1 MCECDLFSV
10 TGGYGGKVGDMT
22 RFQEIIL
29 DKTLNPTLS
38 FGITIY
44 PHPKFF
50 RILFRSVLFVDVDG
64 LRAIT

>member
-1 MCECDLFSV
+1 
-10 TGGYGGKVGDMT
+10 MT

-29 DKTLNPTLS
+29 DKTLNPTVS
-38 FGITIY
+38 FGIAIY